1 VLVLIVKVKCLNP
14 LSKNMIPEKKTF
26 IAITILGYM
35 LGAILTG
42 ILLTIAYQRTYISKE
57 PG

>member
-1 VLVLIVKVKCLNP
+1 
-14 LSKNMIPEKKTF
+14 MIPEEKTF

-42 ILLTIAYQRTYISKE
+42 IPLTIAYQRTYISKE
-57 PG
+57 LG